1 MLTRQQAIDRI
12 KSQGGKIFSV
22 RFIKRTTGEER
33 KMVCR
38 LGVKSHLKG
47 GTLAYNPSEKALLTV
62 FDVQK
67 QDYRSINL
75 DQLLE
80 VAAGGEIET
89 VTGE

>member
-12 KSQGGKIFSV
+12 NAQGGKIFSV

-47 GTLAYNPSEKALLTV
+47 GELAYNPAEKALLTV

-80 VAAGGEIET
+80 VSAGGEVDAVSE
-89 VTGE
+89 